1 MKHHIVILMLLL
13 TTPCLTMAQKKELSQ
28 ARSYIK
34 SKKNYDK
41 AEQLMTKLLADT
53 AMRQDKRIYQ
63 VWLEAVKG
71 QYDQANERL
80 YLNQRQDTA
89 AFFSLTR
96 RMFTIAE
103 TLDSV
108 ESRPNAKGKVKIEY
122 RQKNSAMLSTY
133 RPNLYNAGT
142 YHLRKA
148 EWQKGYEYMDAYID
162 CASQPLFE
170 QYHYSTTDTRLSDA
184 AYWATYCA
192 YRTNNAEQTLKHAEL
207 ALGDTLHTD
216 FTLQFM
222 SEAYR
227 WKDDSLA
234 YENTLLKGFHHNPQ
248 YAYFFP
254 RLIEL
259 YNNKCHYSEA
269 LALADSAL
277 SVCDS
282 CQLFLFAKSSTLLQM
297 GEWQKSLQYS
307 QRIIMLNDSMAE
319 TYLNAGTACVNIA
332 DSLQNSQERQQA
344 RSYYQRART
353 YTEYYRQLM
362 PNQQDKWAPLLYRI
376 YLNLNLGRQFDEIDR
391 LLRSR

>member
-1 MKHHIVILMLLL
+1 MLLL
-13 TTPCLTMAQKKELSQ
+13 ITPCLTLAQKTKVRNIRQELSQ

-41 AEQLMTKLLADT
+41 AEQLMTRLLADT
-53 AMRQDKRIYQ
+53 TLRHDKRIYLL
-63 VWLEAVKG
+63 WLDAVKG

-89 AFFSLTR
+89 AFFALTR

-103 TLDSV
+103 TLDSI
-108 ESRPNAKGKVKIEY
+108 EAQPNAKGKVKIEH

-148 EWQKGYEYMDAYID
+148 EWQKGYDYMDTYID
-162 CASQPLFE
+162 CARQPLFE
-170 QYHYSTTDTRLSDA
+170 QQQYSTYDTRLADA

-192 YRTNNAEQTLKHAEL
+192 YRTGNAEQTLKHAEM
-207 ALGDTLHTD
+207 ALKDSIHTD
-216 FTLQFM
+216 FTLQFTC
-222 SEAYR
+222 EAYL
-227 WKDDSLA
+227 WKNDTLA
-234 YENTLLKGFHHNPQ
+234 YENTMLKGFRHNP
-248 YAYFFP
+248 YYTYFFP

-259 YNNKCHYSEA
+259 YNSNGRFNEA

-277 SVCDS
+277 AVCDS
-282 CQLFLFAKSSTLLQM
+282 CMLFLFAKSSTLLRI

-307 QRIIMLNDSMAE
+307 QRIIMLNDSMPD
-319 TYLNAGTACVNIA
+319 TYINAGTACVNIA
-332 DSLQNSQERQQA
+332 DIMKNSNDRQQA
-344 RSYYQRART
+344 ISYYQRART
-353 YTEYYRQLM
+353 YIEYYRQLM
-362 PNQQDKWAPLLYRI
+362 PNEQEKWAPLLYRI

-391 LLRSR
+391 LLRTP

>member
-1 MKHHIVILMLLL
+1 
-13 TTPCLTMAQKKELSQ
+13 MAQKKELSQ
-28 ARSYIK
+28 ARQYIK

-53 AMRQDKRIYQ
+53 TMRQDKRIYQ

-96 RMFTIAE
+96 RMFAIAQ

-108 ESRPNAKGKVKIEY
+108 ESRPNVKGKVKIEY

-142 YHLRKA
+142 FHLRKS
-148 EWQKGYEYMDAYID
+148 EWQKGYEYMDTYID
-162 CASQPLFE
+162 CARQPLFE
-170 QYHYSTTDTRLSDA
+170 QYQYSTTDPRMADA

-192 YRTNNAEQTLKHAEL
+192 YRTNNAENTLKYAEL
-207 ALGDTLHTD
+207 ALGDTLHTGY
-216 FTLQFM
+216 TLQFTC
-222 SEAYR
+222 EAYR
-227 WKDDSLA
+227 WQGNTQA
-234 YENTLLKGFHHNPQ
+234 YESTLLKGFRHDPH

-259 YNNKCHYSEA
+259 YNSEGRYSES
-269 LALADSAL
+269 LALSDSAL

-282 CQLFLFAKSSTLLQM
+282 CQLFLFAKSSTLLQT
-297 GEWQKSLQYS
+297 GQWEESLRYS

-319 TYLNAGTACVNIA
+319 TYLNAGTACTNIA
-332 DSLQNSQERQQA
+332 DSCQDRLQA
-344 RSYYQRART
+344 RSYFQRART
-353 YTEYYRQLM
+353 YIEYYRQLM
-362 PNQQDKWAPLLYRI
+362 PSEQDKWAPLLYRI